1 MRNSAIALAI
11 TAVAAIPALANDT
24 TAELSTGGLIFVH
37 NEDIEMTAEDLAISA
52 KEVSVRYR
60 FFNKSTQDVTVLV
73 AFPMPD
79 VTVESSDQNIAV
91 PSDDPANLL
100 AFATTANG
108 RPVATKVEQR

>member
-1 MRNSAIALAI
+1 MRHSAIALAI
-11 TAVAAIPALANDT
+11 TAVAVLPALANDS
-24 TAELSTGGLIFVH
+24 TAELTTGGLICAH
-37 NEDIEMTAEDLAISA
+37 NADIAMPAEDLAISA

-60 FFNKSTQDVTVLV
+60 FFNKSERDVTVLV

-108 RPVATKVEQR
+108 RPVA